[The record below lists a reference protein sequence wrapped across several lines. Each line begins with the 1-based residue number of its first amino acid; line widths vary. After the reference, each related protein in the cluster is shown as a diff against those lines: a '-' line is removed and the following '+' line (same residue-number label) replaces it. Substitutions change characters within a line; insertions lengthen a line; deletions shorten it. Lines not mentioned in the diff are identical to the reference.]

1 MVYYPK
7 WPKEQCAEDYTEETE
22 RRLIELVKDRS
33 GKDVGSHLFT
43 HSVETKRK
51 NVTLD
56 DFKIIGKGY
65 KRSQFRCK

>member
-1 MVYYPK
+1 MTVVYYAK
-7 WPKEQCAEDYTEETE
+7 WPKEQCAEDYTGETE

-33 GKDVGSHLFT
+33 GKDIESHLFT
-43 HSVETKRK
+43 HSVETKHK

-65 KRSQFRCK
+65 